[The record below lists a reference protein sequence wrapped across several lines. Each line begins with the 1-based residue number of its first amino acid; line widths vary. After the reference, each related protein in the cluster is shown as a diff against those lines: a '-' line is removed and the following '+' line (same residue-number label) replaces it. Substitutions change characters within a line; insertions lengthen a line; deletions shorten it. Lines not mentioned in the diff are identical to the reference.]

1 MTVRFIEPRRDDPRL
16 GQDRRYRMVI
26 NGRDVD
32 AASGK
37 TIKRESSVHEGLVV
51 GEWPEASREDVETAI
66 LAARHAFDQGPWPR
80 MSGKERASYL
90 YKISEL
96 IKQNAEELA
105 LMESLEV
112 GKTLAGARGEMQH
125 CADLWHFA
133 AGLVRGLEGTT
144 HNEIG
149 PDALGLVLRE
159 PIGVVGIVT
168 PWNYPLVIGS
178 ERMPWAL
185 GAGCTVVIKPSEFT
199 SGSTIRLGQL
209 AREAG
214 LPDGVINVVT
224 GYGNPAGQVLAEH
237 PMTDMI
243 AFTGSQRVGRQIG
256 AFAAP
261 TIKRVGLE
269 LAGRDPRS
277 YSPMP
282 ISMPPPIR
290 SPRRSS
296 AIRVRPVSPAAGSS
310 SRSLSP
316 SSSSTVLPASLRAS
330 PSAIH
335 STPRPMSAR

>member
-168 PWNYPLVIGS
+168 PCNYPLVIGS
-178 ERMPWAL
+178 SACH
-185 GAGCTVVIKPSEFT
+185 GPS
-199 SGSTIRLGQL
+199 
-209 AREAG
+209 
-214 LPDGVINVVT
+214 V
-224 GYGNPAGQVLAEH
+224 
-237 PMTDMI
+237 
-243 AFTGSQRVGRQIG
+243 
-256 AFAAP
+256 
-261 TIKRVGLE
+261 
-269 LAGRDPRS
+269 
-277 YSPMP
+277 
-282 ISMPPPIR
+282 
-290 SPRRSS
+290 
-296 AIRVRPVSPAAGSS
+296 PAA
-310 SRSLSP
+310 P
-316 SSSSTVLPASLRAS
+316 SSSSRVSSPPAR
-330 PSAIH
+330 PSA
-335 STPRPMSAR
+335 SASWPERPGFLTASSMSSQATATPPARSSPNIP